1 MIDLVAAAA
10 HGPER
15 VGIKAAML
23 SRAVEQGFDVP
34 AGVVIPPDA
43 PVAAEDIARILG
55 AVRFAVRSSA
65 PDEDTSTSSMAGRYC
80 TLLEV
85 DAAGLDA
92 AIEAVRR
99 GFGAGSTPGTS
110 HPESPVPVLVQVMV
124 DPKIAGVGFSID
136 PVSGDGDLTTI
147 EVVSGRGDTVTDGS
161 VAPAVARRRLGADG
175 MLVLEC
181 DDRIGRP
188 EAERICD
195 LVDDLA
201 VRLGT
206 PVDVE
211 FAFDGMTLWLLQ
223 VRPVTAVGFG
233 GVEGVWTT
241 ANLRDSLTDT
251 VSTLTATT
259 TLESIFPEAIERAV
273 RTILNDRSGHRLVV
287 ARSMYAR
294 PFWRVDGLRSQMRR
308 LPGHDPCI
316 FDTSVGIEHDPNA
329 SQPAVGKWAALG
341 YPGIV
346 LRSVRYAY
354 SVRRTAA
361 DCVTRSESV
370 PWTER
375 RHGYRGSPETLADRL
390 DAVLREHRR
399 VYLLS
404 MQVSLIAEQTLD
416 ILRACAESVSTAERV
431 VRPVELMSDLGDLA
445 TGRGARALASLAD
458 RHRESA
464 DLVVGASSLD
474 DLPAAVYAGLRVIA
488 ERWGYL
494 SFCDDELSNPR
505 WDEDPTAP
513 LALLQANLGRSATA
527 TEAEGRPVSS
537 RYRRARRDLLRARWY
552 GRAVFGSVL
561 NQARSWAV
569 LREDMRA
576 CAARQNYLLRAVC
589 LELADRLVETGVLE
603 ARDDVFWLTADE
615 ASGAS
620 RFRDTED
627 LGARAR
633 NRRRRASMYRNWTV
647 PESISNTGGLAG
659 PAARSGAPGC
669 DATDLDGVGCSSG
682 IVEGRARVVGEP
694 SDLAAVTRDDILVV
708 RTVNPGWAAAFG
720 CALGVVS
727 ENGGMLSHGAIL
739 AREHGVPAVVG
750 VRGATTRI
758 ATGDI
763 LRIDG
768 TSGKVTVR

>member
-1 MIDLVAAAA
+1 M
-10 HGPER
+10 
-15 VGIKAAML
+15 
-23 SRAVEQGFDVP
+23 
-34 AGVVIPPDA
+34 
-43 PVAAEDIARILG
+43 
-55 AVRFAVRSSA
+55 
-65 PDEDTSTSSMAGRYC
+65 
-80 TLLEV
+80 
-85 DAAGLDA
+85 
-92 AIEAVRR
+92 
-99 GFGAGSTPGTS
+99 
-110 HPESPVPVLVQVMV
+110 

-223 VRPVTAVGFG
+223 VRPVTAVGFGG

-341 YPGIV
+341 YPGIA

-354 SVRRTAA
+354 SVRRAAA

-375 RHGYRGSPETLADRL
+375 RHGYRGGSPETLADRL

-404 MQVSLIAEQTLD
+404 MQ
-416 ILRACAESVSTAERV
+416 
-431 VRPVELMSDLGDLA
+431 
-445 TGRGARALASLAD
+445 
-458 RHRESA
+458 
-464 DLVVGASSLD
+464 
-474 DLPAAVYAGLRVIA
+474 
-488 ERWGYL
+488 
-494 SFCDDELSNPR
+494 
-505 WDEDPTAP
+505 
-513 LALLQANLGRSATA
+513 
-527 TEAEGRPVSS
+527 S
-537 RYRRARRDLLRARWY
+537 R
-552 GRAVFGSVL
+552 
-561 NQARSWAV
+561 
-569 LREDMRA
+569 
-576 CAARQNYLLRAVC
+576 
-589 LELADRLVETGVLE
+589 
-603 ARDDVFWLTADE
+603 
-615 ASGAS
+615 
-620 RFRDTED
+620 
-627 LGARAR
+627 
-633 NRRRRASMYRNWTV
+633 
-647 PESISNTGGLAG
+647 
-659 PAARSGAPGC
+659 
-669 DATDLDGVGCSSG
+669 
-682 IVEGRARVVGEP
+682 
-694 SDLAAVTRDDILVV
+694 
-708 RTVNPGWAAAFG
+708 
-720 CALGVVS
+720 
-727 ENGGMLSHGAIL
+727 
-739 AREHGVPAVVG
+739 
-750 VRGATTRI
+750 
-758 ATGDI
+758 
-763 LRIDG
+763 
-768 TSGKVTVR
+768 